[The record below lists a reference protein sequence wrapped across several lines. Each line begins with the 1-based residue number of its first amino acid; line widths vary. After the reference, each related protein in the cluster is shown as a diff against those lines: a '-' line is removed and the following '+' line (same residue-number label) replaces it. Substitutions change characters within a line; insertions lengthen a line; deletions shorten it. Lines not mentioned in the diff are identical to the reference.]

1 MRYTDA
7 GEMGTNRKPYYMNL
21 ALKDPILIVEDNMA
35 DAFWLKQAV
44 EMMGF
49 QSPLLTHT
57 TDMARKVITQQ
68 QPRLIICDLFLD
80 SKPKGLSL
88 LQQFADRGRQ
98 FIMVTSSGEGS
109 LYEQTQAIGVGG
121 HLVKPFHPLTLRSI
135 IDQALREPPPVP
147 PAPVAKLPCLF
158 IRGTQNQRMRIEF
171 NDVLYIYSERNY
183 IFIRTRE
190 SRFTLKRSLSKLMD
204 ELDNRFI
211 RVHNSYIINTDYLK
225 SVATTTMLIDKEI
238 VPLGR
243 AYRKNLV
250 SRIKPETGE

>member
-1 MRYTDA
+1 
-7 GEMGTNRKPYYMNL
+7 
-21 ALKDPILIVEDNMA
+21 
-35 DAFWLKQAV
+35 
-44 EMMGF
+44 
-49 QSPLLTHT
+49 
-57 TDMARKVITQQ
+57 
-68 QPRLIICDLFLD
+68 
-80 SKPKGLSL
+80 
-88 LQQFADRGRQ
+88 
-98 FIMVTSSGEGS
+98 MVTHSDECS

-135 IDQALREPPPVP
+135 MDQALREAP

-158 IRGTQNQRMRIEF
+158 IRGAQNQRMRIEF
-171 NDVLYIYSERNY
+171 SDILYIYSERNY

-211 RVHNSYIINTDYLK
+211 RVHNSYVINTDFLK
-225 SVATTTMLIDKEI
+225 SVATTTILIDKEI

-250 SRIKPETGE
+250 SRIRPETGDYNS

>member
-1 MRYTDA
+1 
-7 GEMGTNRKPYYMNL
+7 MNL
-21 ALKDPILIVEDNMA
+21 ASTDPILIVEDNLA

-57 TDMARKVITQQ
+57 TDMAQQLIVQQ

-98 FIMVTSSGEGS
+98 FIMVTHSDEYS
-109 LYEQTQAIGVGG
+109 LYEQTRAMGVGG

-135 IDQALREPPPVP
+135 MDQALRELP
-147 PAPVAKLPCLF
+147 PAPVVKLPCLF
-158 IRGTQNQRMRIEF
+158 IRGAQNQRMRIEF
-171 NDVLYIYSERNY
+171 SDILYIYSERNY

-190 SRFTLKRSLSKLMD
+190 SRFTLKRSLSKLME
-204 ELDNRFI
+204 ELDSRFV
-211 RVHNSYIINTDYLK
+211 RVHNSYVINTDYLK
-225 SVATTTMLIDKEI
+225 SMATTTLLIDKEI
-238 VPLGR
+238 IPLGR

-250 SRIKPETGE
+250 SRMKPVTREVYA